1 MVFPF
6 DLFVENSALLF
17 SKYNMKVKLS
27 SKFTCNSEY
36 QGYNGSD
43 LQLAARCFNDSIM
56 LYINNEGS
64 SMENFTKLNVYKD
77 GYLFEEVNLK
87 LDSLENF
94 TKKYYDKGTAFGFE
108 LKELPE
114 NAKEVYESL
123 TIEGCETF
131 PNDYYTKG
139 VNNFTTNSNSAFW
152 ESECNMEVLDHR
164 NGNIIFQINKGQGY
178 YHYINDEALYHE
190 YSLRYINEGNEAVS
204 NIVVSLD
211 FSLEFNPLSFVS
223 IANSHINQYSIIGN
237 QIIIEFKDLSLLKG
251 EQLQFRFGI
260 KTYNQP
266 IQNSILIVVQAR

>member
-1 MVFPF
+1 
-6 DLFVENSALLF
+6 
-17 SKYNMKVKLS
+17 
-27 SKFTCNSEY
+27 
-36 QGYNGSD
+36 
-43 LQLAARCFNDSIM
+43 
-56 LYINNEGS
+56 
-64 SMENFTKLNVYKD
+64 
-77 GYLFEEVNLK
+77 
-87 LDSLENF
+87 
-94 TKKYYDKGTAFGFE
+94 
-108 LKELPE
+108 
-114 NAKEVYESL
+114 
-123 TIEGCETF
+123 
-131 PNDYYTKG
+131 
-139 VNNFTTNSNSAFW
+139 
-152 ESECNMEVLDHR
+152 MEVLDHR

-266 IQNSILIVVQAR
+266 IQNSILIVGASAVVNHKINVKFKSAFNNIKNELEKTIHEITAKWFGKFRSKKESSELESLETQIEKKQEQQTFRSAAMCVI

>member
-1 MVFPF
+1 
-6 DLFVENSALLF
+6 
-17 SKYNMKVKLS
+17 
-27 SKFTCNSEY
+27 
-36 QGYNGSD
+36 
-43 LQLAARCFNDSIM
+43 
-56 LYINNEGS
+56 
-64 SMENFTKLNVYKD
+64 
-77 GYLFEEVNLK
+77 
-87 LDSLENF
+87 
-94 TKKYYDKGTAFGFE
+94 
-108 LKELPE
+108 
-114 NAKEVYESL
+114 
-123 TIEGCETF
+123 
-131 PNDYYTKG
+131 
-139 VNNFTTNSNSAFW
+139 
-152 ESECNMEVLDHR
+152 MEVLDHR

-266 IQNSILIVVQAR
+266 IQNSILIVGASAVVNHKINVKFKSAFNNIKNELEKTMNPHILTLMKAKY